1 MLSAFLFALAGLSAS
16 APAPQ
21 VAYAS
26 DSARSSKGHAPI
38 PARASAR
45 DGERGRVIGACN
57 PDPLKGRACRHH
69 QAKAEEKPGQAFA
82 EARTEAAAG
91 APSTR

>member
-1 MLSAFLFALAGLSAS
+1 MLSAFLFALAGLS

-26 DSARSSKGHAPI
+26 DSARSSKGYGPI
-38 PARASAR
+38 PARASAGDR
-45 DGERGRVIGACN
+45 ERGRVIGVCN

-69 QAKAEEKPGQAFA
+69 QAKAEEKPEQAFA